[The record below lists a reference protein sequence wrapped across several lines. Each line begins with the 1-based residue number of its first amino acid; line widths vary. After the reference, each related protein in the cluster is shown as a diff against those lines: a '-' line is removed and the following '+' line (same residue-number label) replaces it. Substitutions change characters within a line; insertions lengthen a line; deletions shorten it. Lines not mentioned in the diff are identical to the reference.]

1 LDLAIGAQILSS
13 FAVLMLAV
21 FAFVQVMEQRAARTA
36 QDSPQILVDVNYS
49 QRTMINIVVRN
60 IGRGA
65 AKDIKFA
72 FSSPIESSGGQ
83 VVSDLPYFKEG
94 IAFLAPNQEIASVW
108 DAYASAVEVLKEK
121 GIRNGI
127 TIRAKYK
134 DLRGKPYSTEWT
146 INPLLLEGSGYADLK
161 EFEDLVRAAENIS
174 KDIREIKQALRR
186 HEALPGTANAP
197 ARDGEDEPRMRRDIG

>member
-1 LDLAIGAQILSS
+1 MELATGAQMLSS
-13 FAVLMLAV
+13 FAVLMLAI
-21 FAFVQVMEQRAARTA
+21 FAFVQVMEQREARRA

-65 AKDIKFA
+65 AKDINFA

-83 VVSDLPYFKEG
+83 VVSELPYFKDG

-108 DAYASAVEVLKEK
+108 DTYESAVSVLKEK
-121 GIRNGI
+121 GIKNGI
-127 TIRAKYK
+127 TVRANYK
-134 DLRGKPYSTEWT
+134 DLRGKTYSTEWT

-161 EFEDLVRAAENIS
+161 EFEDLVRAVEKMSI
-174 KDIREIKQALRR
+174 DLREIKHSMRR
-186 HEALPGTANAP
+186 REANNAT
-197 ARDGEDEPRMRRDIG
+197 REFEDEPQPQH

>member
-1 LDLAIGAQILSS
+1 MELATGAQMLSS
-13 FAVLMLAV
+13 FAVLMLAI
-21 FAFVQVMEQRAARTA
+21 FAFVQVMEQREARRA

-65 AKDIKFA
+65 AKDINFA

-83 VVSDLPYFKEG
+83 VVSELPYFKDG

-108 DAYASAVEVLKEK
+108 DTYESAVSVLKEK
-121 GIRNGI
+121 GIKNGI
-127 TIRAKYK
+127 TVRANYK
-134 DLRGKPYSTEWT
+134 DLRGKTYSTEWT

-161 EFEDLVRAAENIS
+161 EFEDLVRAVEKMSI
-174 KDIREIKQALRR
+174 DLREIKHSMRR
-186 HEALPGTANAP
+186 QDINNAT
-197 ARDGEDEPRMRRDIG
+197 REFEDEPQPQH